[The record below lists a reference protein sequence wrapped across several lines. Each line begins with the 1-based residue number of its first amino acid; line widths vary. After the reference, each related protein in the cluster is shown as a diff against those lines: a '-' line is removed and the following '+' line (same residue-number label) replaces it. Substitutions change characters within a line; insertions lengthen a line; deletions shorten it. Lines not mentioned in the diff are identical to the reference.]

1 MDKIMQAHAETDIET
16 VYTEQGYGPSI
27 SAHTFFLSIT
37 ESANGHFCGEI
48 CNLYY
53 EEAIPFDGLDKAILR
68 MNMMM
73 DDLGCPQAAT
83 ELRCFESKRRQGS
96 RQRFGESTRQEWE
109 QRYRHYWNKKFMQAP
124 LLHKPQ
130 IQIEVLYRQ
139 NATWQG
145 TVSLLRPFEPC
156 KVSFRSALELMY
168 LINSAYQV
176 RKPDKEDVAQS
187 QTTQC

>member
-1 MDKIMQAHAETDIET
+1 MQT
-16 VYTEQGYGPSI
+16 
-27 SAHTFFLSIT
+27 
-37 ESANGHFCGEI
+37 
-48 CNLYY
+48 
-53 EEAIPFDGLDKAILR
+53 
-68 MNMMM
+68 
-73 DDLGCPQAAT
+73 
-83 ELRCFESKRRQGS
+83 
-96 RQRFGESTRQEWE
+96 
-109 QRYRHYWNKKFMQAP
+109 P

-145 TVSLLRPFEPC
+145 TVSLLRPFEPH

-176 RKPDKEDVAQS
+176 RKPDKEVAAQS

>member
-1 MDKIMQAHAETDIET
+1 MDKIMQTHAETDIET

-37 ESANGHFCGEI
+37 ESENGHFCGEI

-53 EEAIPFDGLDKAILR
+53 EEAVPFDGLDKAILR
-68 MNMMM
+68 MDEMM

-83 ELRCFESKRRQGS
+83 ELRRFESKRRQRS
-96 RQRFGESTRQEWE
+96 YRSLDENIRQERE
-109 QRYRHYWNKKFMQAP
+109 QRYRHYWNKKFMQTP

-156 KVSFRSALELMY
+156 RASFRSALELIY

-176 RKPDKEDVAQS
+176 QKSDKEDAAQR